1 MTQEEFGKACIGL
14 GCLFIVLPFVIF
26 VSIPL
31 LVIGVAMIAAAF
43 GG

>member
-1 MTQEEFGKACIGL
+1 MTQEEFGKACVGL

>member
-1 MTQEEFGKACIGL
+1 MTSEELGKVCLGL
-14 GCLFIVLPFVIF
+14 GCLCLVLPFVIF

-31 LVIGVAMIAAAF
+31 IVVGCAMIAQAF

>member
-14 GCLFIVLPFVIF
+14 GCLCIALPIFVI
-26 VSIPL
+26 
-31 LVIGVAMIAAAF
+31 IGVPLFIMGCAMIAEAF

>member
-1 MTQEEFGKACIGL
+1 MTQEEFGKACVGL
-14 GCLFIVLPFVIF
+14 GCLCLLVPFVIF

-31 LVIGVAMIAAAF
+31 LVAGCAMIAQAL

>member
-1 MTQEEFGKACIGL
+1 MTSEELGKACLGL
-14 GCLFIVLPFVIF
+14 GCLCLVLPFVIF

-31 LVIGVAMIAAAF
+31 IVVGRAMIAAAF